1 MIALVVTMGALL
13 LTVWMLSMI
22 SWWLAMFWLVYV
34 IAGVTWFV
42 MNLGNK
48 SSPDR
53 WYDRV
58 LLAPVMPLAWLFGQ
72 IDSRCALTI
81 RE

>member
-1 MIALVVTMGALL
+1 MIPLLVTVCALST
-13 LTVWMLSMI
+13 TVWMLSWI
-22 SWWLAMFWLVYV
+22 SWWLAMFWIMWVV
-34 IAGVTWFV
+34 TGVTWFC

-48 SSPDR
+48 TSPDK

-58 LLAPVMPLAWLFGQ
+58 LLAPVLPLAWMFGQ